1 MSKSFSN
8 VEVNSILIFN
18 LLIFSGILPFII
30 TLISILDSRASEDN
44 NKYYYKNIWESNSM
58 KNITIDLNSIKEFI
72 DNNKEVYLS

>member
-1 MSKSFSN
+1 MN
-8 VEVNSILIFN
+8 VDVQEMIIKLKQGVGRLIRNSTDRWI
-18 LLIFSGILPFII
+18 
-30 TLISILDSRASEDN
+30 ISILDSRSSEDN

>member
-1 MSKSFSN
+1 MN
-8 VEVNSILIFN
+8 VDVQEMIIKLKQGVGRLIRNSTDRWI
-18 LLIFSGILPFII
+18 
-30 TLISILDSRASEDN
+30 ISILDSRDN